1 MDVWCDDKHHE
12 FTLVNSL
19 LDIEDFEFESSG
31 LHSVHRKETNLPSG
45 GITAPMAGRLVRVLV
60 DEGARVKKGDSLVI
74 LEAMKMEVCFL
85 YAYYFLESFFKY
97 VVSASN
103 L

>member
-12 FTLVNSL
+12 FSFVNPL
-19 LDIEDFEFESSG
+19 IDIEGFELEASG
-31 LHSVHRKETNLPSG
+31 LHSVHKKETNLPSG

-74 LEAMKMEVCFL
+74 LEAMKMEVCLFIYLLFSFL
-85 YAYYFLESFFKY
+85 LLTCKP
-97 VVSASN
+97 VN
-103 L
+103 CGI